1 MTATLAAPVVTCP
14 AWCTQPAGHDPHPDD
29 IDGSRY
35 IRHRVV
41 VGDVEVEQVVVVEPD
56 GVVETEPLV
65 VWLDGHAYDLARAQ
79 RLQMELALALNTAG
93 GK

>member
-14 AWCTQPAGHDPHPDD
+14 AWCALPAGHEDGCD
-29 IDGSRY
+29 IDGSRF

-41 VGDVEVEQVVVVEPD
+41 VGDVEIEQPVVVEPD

-65 VWLDGHAYDLARAQ
+65 VWVDGHAYDLARAQ
-79 RLQMELALALNTAG
+79 RLVHELADALAAAG
-93 GK
+93 GRR